1 MPDPSLSDNQ
11 QPASADPPAF
21 DLRNTDASAA
31 VNGLVFAVPHSGRY
45 LPPDFLKA
53 ARYDETTLR
62 STEDAFVD
70 ELIGFDALLLPC
82 IRARYGRAYVD
93 VNRHP
98 LELDP
103 RLISDTLPRGTLSHS
118 LRVKAGYGV
127 IPRSLSGG
135 RDIHLHPIRYGE
147 AIRRL
152 QTVHAPYHR
161 ALRQLIADIR
171 SAHTQVRLI
180 DWHSMPASSVTQS
193 GADIVLGDLFG
204 ESCQPA
210 LTQFVKKR
218 LQDSGLKV
226 ALNQPFAG
234 GYTLE
239 HHAEPGKGIE
249 ALQIE
254 INRALYMDE
263 ASLTPHQGFDRL
275 QAILRKLI
283 NELKGGDL

>member
-1 MPDPSLSDNQ
+1 MSDPSFSDNQ
-11 QPASADPPAF
+11 PPAPTDIPAF
-21 DLRNTDASAA
+21 DLRNGEGGHA
-31 VNGLVFAVPHSGRY
+31 VNGLLFAVPHSGRF

-53 ARYDETTLR
+53 ARYEETTLR
-62 STEDAFVD
+62 ATEDAFVD
-70 ELIGFDALLLPC
+70 ELIGFDALSLPC

-103 RLISDTLPRGTLSHS
+103 RLISDTLPRGALSHS

-135 RDIHLHPIRYGE
+135 RDIHLHPIRYAE
-147 AIRRL
+147 AMRRL
-152 QTVHAPYHR
+152 HIVHAPYHR

-171 SAHTQVRLI
+171 SAQGQVRLI
-180 DWHSMPASSVTQS
+180 DWHSMPASSVAHS

-204 ESCQPA
+204 ESCRPA
-210 LTQFVKKR
+210 LTQYVKKH
-218 LQDSGLKV
+218 LQESGLKV
-226 ALNQPFAG
+226 AVNQPFAG

-275 QAILRKLI
+275 QNILRKLI
-283 NELKGGDL
+283 DDLKTVSL

>member
-11 QPASADPPAF
+11 PPAPADSPAF
-21 DLRNTDASAA
+21 DLRNERGAGA
-31 VNGLVFAVPHSGRY
+31 VNGLLFAIPHSGRH

-62 STEDAFVD
+62 ATEDAFVD
-70 ELIGFDALLLPC
+70 ELIGFESLSLPC

-103 RLISDTLPRGTLSHS
+103 RLISDTLPRGALSHS

-135 RDIHLHPIRYGE
+135 RDIHLNPISYAE
-147 AIRRL
+147 ALRRL

-171 SAHTQVRLI
+171 SEQGQVRLI
-180 DWHSMPASSVTQS
+180 DWHSMPASSVAQS

-210 LTQFVKKR
+210 LTQFVKKH
-218 LQDSGLKV
+218 LKESGLKV

-239 HHAEPGKGIE
+239 HHAEPGKGVE

-263 ASLTPHQGFDRL
+263 LSLTPHDGFDRL
-275 QAILRKLI
+275 QTILRQLI
-283 NELKGGDL
+283 DELKTADL